1 MDKMRFV
8 ANIMGGFINILTNVV
23 VGIGGFL
30 FKSITTLRGYNWG
43 EQQQD
48 IARNTGKIQ
57 SNYVRHPMPPVSRN

>member
-30 FKSITTLRGYNWG
+30 FKAITTLRLSL
-43 EQQQD
+43 
-48 IARNTGKIQ
+48 IHI
-57 SNYVRHPMPPVSRN
+57 